1 MKRTL
6 KKIIPLLLILV
17 GGLLMYYGIKLG
29 DIAEIIANGTT
40 LCLSC
45 IGIG

>member
-1 MKRTL
+1 MKWIKTILR
-6 KKIIPLLLILV
+6 ISVLLIFL
-17 GGLLMYYGIKLG
+17 GLIIYGIKLG
-29 DIAEIIANGTT
+29 DFQETRDNGSI